1 MICNMKNG
9 YCIKSY
15 DKYFFFVSFIFWLMP
30 FLLRMFLIEFPTL
43 PKTSESQTGIIVSQI
58 TEALDKEEYFKAFLE
73 ISSNNLHGCMINI
86 LGGFLLG
93 LVTLLNLSINGL
105 AASDVFTTVYNS
117 GFGLNNIL
125 KSTLPHSFEL
135 IGFWLSGAMGL
146 AIAWEMIGF
155 MRGKKSFSAKFYN
168 PMALYLCVVFVITLG
183 AAFVEVYISIKGLK

>member
-1 MICNMKNG
+1 MKNG

-105 AASDVFTTVYNS
+105 AASDVFT
-117 GFGLNNIL
+117 
-125 KSTLPHSFEL
+125 
-135 IGFWLSGAMGL
+135 
-146 AIAWEMIGF
+146 
-155 MRGKKSFSAKFYN
+155 R
-168 PMALYLCVVFVITLG
+168 
-183 AAFVEVYISIKGLK
+183 